1 MNMETIVALATPAG
15 NSGVAV
21 IRISGE
27 QSLAILKK
35 IIREEFDPEPRK
47 MYLKNVYVKDFI
59 DKALVVFFRAPF
71 SFTGEDVVEI
81 QSHGGYF
88 LAQSIIEEVLSMGA
102 RLADHGEFSKRAF
115 INGKISLDQ
124 AEGIIDLIN
133 AESDLQAKT
142 SSDLMSGELK
152 NIISSYQDSITEILA
167 EIEAKLDY
175 PEYDYSEEE
184 SNSVKDRLL
193 SLKHSLDSLIQ
204 DSKNGLLIRNGVKV
218 AIVGAPNVG
227 KSSIL
232 NAMTKSNKAIVTNIA
247 GTTRDVIEAEYVHNN
262 IIFRLYDTAG
272 IHESDDIVEKIGID
286 RAYQALED
294 ADIVLR
300 VSTPDSICELDTDKP
315 TIDVFNKS
323 DLIGTMSDDKYI
335 YISAMNNQN
344 IDKLK
349 QLIFDKTVTSEIHAD
364 RIYLT
369 NTRHIDCVRLASE
382 SLSRAIE
389 IFDLTTFDIISSEIK
404 SAWSYLGEVS
414 GVVSDEAIIDKIFSK
429 FCLGK

>member
-1 MNMETIVALATPAG
+1 METIVALATPAG

-21 IRISGE
+21 IRISGD
-27 QSLAILKK
+27 QSLNILKK
-35 IIREEFDPEPRK
+35 IIRENFDPEPRR
-47 MYLKNVYVKDFI
+47 MYLKNVYVKNFV
-59 DKALVVFFRAPF
+59 DKSLVVFFRAPF
-71 SFTGEDVVEI
+71 SYTGEDIVEI

-88 LAQSIIEEVLSMGA
+88 LAQSIIEEVLSFGA
-102 RLADHGEFSKRAF
+102 RLADQGEFSKRAF

-152 NIISSYQDSITEILA
+152 NIISDHQDTITEILA

-193 SLKHSLDSLIQ
+193 SLKNSLDSLIQ
-204 DSKNGLLIRNGVKV
+204 DSKNGLLIRNGVMV

-232 NAMTKSNKAIVTNIA
+232 NAMTKSNKAIVTDIA
-247 GTTRDVIEAEYVHNN
+247 GTTRDVIEAEYVYNN

-272 IHESDDIVEKIGID
+272 IHESDDVVEKIGIN
-286 RAYQALED
+286 RAYQALDD

-300 VSTPDSICELDTDKP
+300 VSTPDSVCELEVDKP
-315 TIDVFNKS
+315 FIDVFNKS
-323 DLIGTMSDDKYI
+323 DLINTTEDDNYI
-335 YISAMNNQN
+335 YVSALNNEN
-344 IDKLK
+344 IEKLK
-349 QLIFDKTVTSEIHAD
+349 QLIFDKTVSSEIHAD
-364 RIYLT
+364 RVYLT
-369 NTRHIDCVRLASE
+369 NTRHIDCVRLASD
-382 SLSRAIE
+382 SLARAIE
-389 IFDLTTFDIISSEIK
+389 IFDSTTFDIISSEIK

>member
-272 IHESDDIVEKIGID
+272 IHESDDVVEKIGID
-286 RAYQALED
+286 RAFQALED

-300 VSTPDSICELDTDKP
+300 VSTPDSVCELDTDKP

-335 YISAMNNQN
+335 YVSAMNNQN